1 MGPST
6 IDVHCAAPLL
16 VALACALVAC
26 AVRAQD
32 APPDAPDVDAGTAHE
47 ETTPLTAA
55 KRQRAVYVCL
65 DGGVPVFADRPCG
78 ATSETRLL
86 TIAAAAAGAP
96 STRPP
101 PPPAW
106 TSPALRV
113 PNPAV
118 PPQDPAPDRCLALQ
132 RQLQEIDDRMR
143 SGYSARE
150 AARLWH
156 RWRDAKERL
165 RDARC

>member
-6 IDVHCAAPLL
+6 IDVRCAAPWL
-16 VALACALVAC
+16 VALACALGAC
-26 AVRAQD
+26 AVRAQETPSD
-32 APPDAPDVDAGTAHE
+32 DPDVDAGPALE
-47 ETTPLTAA
+47 DATPLTAA

-65 DGGVPVFADRPCG
+65 DGGVPIFADRPCG

-101 PPPAW
+101 PPSAGTTPG
-106 TSPALRV
+106 PRRPV
-113 PNPAV
+113 PSDATE
-118 PPQDPAPDRCLALQ
+118 DPAPDRCRALQ
-132 RQLQEIDDRMR
+132 RQLEEIDDRMR